1 MSEHVNGWLT
11 AFFDGQLGERRA
23 QKVHEHLAECASCRA
38 ELAALEKL
46 RHLLSENPEAS
57 GLLPAQQFA
66 SQVAM
71 RLTRRPSR
79 SFSQKIISVVWGSIP
94 AVLLAIWAFTQA
106 IFTLITFSGTVAN
119 LGLWGRG
126 FVIADQSTAVNAL
139 LLNLGVSGLVGIL
152 LMSWLASWWI
162 RRQGQIGR
170 RATE

>member
-1 MSEHVNGWLT
+1 MNEHVNGWLT
-11 AFFDGQLGERRA
+11 AYFDGQLGERRS
-23 QKVHEHLAECASCRA
+23 QKVREHLKECASCRK
-38 ELAALEKL
+38 ELAGLENL
-46 RHLLSENPEAS
+46 RHLLGENPAAS

-79 SFSQKIISVVWGSIP
+79 SLSQRTIRAVWGSIP
-94 AVLLAIWAFTQA
+94 AVLLTIWAIAQA
-106 IFTLITFSGTVAN
+106 MFILITISGTVAN

-126 FVIADQSTAVNAL
+126 LVIADQSPAVNAL

-162 RRQGQIGR
+162 RRQGHMGR